1 MPTTREELDQFHQ
14 FAIEQISRCDSP
26 LELDD
31 LVTNWREL
39 RERLEIQAIL
49 DRTLADVDAGNLG
62 RDAFEVSEEL
72 ARKHG
77 LLES

>member
-14 FAIEQISRCDSP
+14 FAIEQISRSGSP

-39 RERLEIQAIL
+39 RERLEVKAIL
-49 DRTLADVDAGNLG
+49 ERALAEMDAGLG
-62 RDAFEVSEEL
+62 RPAFEVMEEL
-72 ARKHG
+72 RVKYNIPAP
-77 LLES
+77 

>member
-14 FAIEQISRCDSP
+14 FAIERIQQSDSP

-39 RERLEIQAIL
+39 REQLEVRAIL
-49 DRTLADVDAGNLG
+49 ERGIADIEAGLVG
-62 RDAFEVSEEL
+62 RDAFEVTEEL
-72 ARKHG
+72 GRKYG
-77 LLES
+77 ILKS